1 MVTRKPLF
9 HESGDDNVTRGDKHW
24 NNLKQWTQE
33 IKKKRLMDAIETQE
47 MNMKQLL
54 SMLLEKQPWKRP
66 KRVGDLFFL
75 PYFETEIF
83 ARQMEEIDLLLLKNH
98 KTQFGTG
105 VQEAKFSTP
114 LTLSNYKK
122 TVTPLRRNMCIPEQQ
137 RLDLSL
143 DGIELEVSAL
153 ADCPDCADSQALAL
167 ENMRA
172 SGVQVQHPAASAARE
187 SQLGNTR
194 LSEHAACTRYLAK
207 KLKKLKEFKT
217 SCLKI
222 CLGDAAKP
230 VPPHC
235 EHTDAIEALRV
246 EIQRLRAVMEQGG
259 FWYYGCNKPGQTR
272 VLEAPKWTPES
283 CKSQLSQF
291 SEEFKQPMCDL
302 CQKYYLDWTS
312 ISADMHYVL
321 HERSEEKAT
330 EKGVRDKGHAGRT
343 LQDFMACDEVKTS
356 GLKIAELASM
366 RFYTSQS
373 FRSII
378 QHLRDV
384 DESGNRPQQT
394 PHPLPSIVENIVNG
408 LKRLRKMDTESG
420 TDTKILWRGLTDRML
435 SADVEGAENA
445 LMSTSSHLKTA
456 MWYGLQEGKPDNIL
470 FRIVT
475 TNNSQRGADI
485 QWLSMFPAEGEVLYP
500 PFTFLQVDPSV
511 PPKHIKHGTTS
522 FRIVTVSSTL
532 P

>member
-1 MVTRKPLF
+1 LVTRKPLF
-9 HESGDDNVTRGDKHW
+9 HESGDDSLTRGDEHW
-24 NNLKQWTQE
+24 NDLKQWTKQ
-33 IKKKRLMDAIETQE
+33 IKEKRLLDPIETQE

-83 ARQMEEIDLLLLKNH
+83 ARQMEEIDKLLLDKI
-98 KTQFGTG
+98 KTQSGTA
-105 VQEAKFSTP
+105 VQEAKFSSP
-114 LTLSNYKK
+114 LTLSKFK
-122 TVTPLRRNMCIPEQQ
+122 ISVTPLRNNMCIPEQQ

-143 DGIELEVSAL
+143 DGMELEVSAL
-153 ADCPDCADSQALAL
+153 ADCPDCADNQALAL
-167 ENMRA
+167 ENMQA

-194 LSEHAACTRYLAK
+194 LSEHAACTRELAK
-207 KLKKLKEFKT
+207 KLRELKEFKT
-217 SCLKI
+217 SCLEI
-222 CLGDAAKP
+222 CLGDAGKP

-235 EHTDAIEALRV
+235 EHIDVIEALRV
-246 EIQRLRAVMEQGG
+246 EIQRLRVVMEQEG
-259 FWYYGCNKPGQTR
+259 FWYYGCNKPGQAP
-272 VLEAPKWTPES
+272 VLEAPKWPPES
-283 CKSQLSQF
+283 CKSQLSQ
-291 SEEFKQPMCDL
+291 EFKQPMCDL

-330 EKGVRDKGHAGRT
+330 EKGVRDEGRAGMT

-356 GLKIAELASM
+356 ELKIAELASM

-378 QHLRDV
+378 QHLRDI

-408 LKRLRKMDTESG
+408 LKRLRKMDSESG

-445 LMSTSSHLKTA
+445 LMSTSSNLKTA
-456 MWYGLQEGKPDNIL
+456 MRYALQADKPDNIML
-470 FRIVT
+470 RIVT

-485 QWLSMFPAEGEVLYP
+485 QWLSMFPSEEEVLYP
-500 PFTFLQVDPSV
+500 PFTFLQEIQSV
-511 PPKHIKHGTTS
+511 PRKHIKHGTTS

>member
-33 IKKKRLMDAIETQE
+33 IKKKRLLDAIETQE

-54 SMLLEKQPWKRP
+54 SMLLEEQPWKRP

-172 SGVQVQHPAASAARE
+172 SGVQVQHPASAARD
-187 SQLGNTR
+187 SQLGSTR

-207 KLKKLKEFKT
+207 KLKKLNEFKT

-246 EIQRLRAVMEQGG
+246 EIQRLRVVMEQGG
-259 FWYYGCNKPGQTR
+259 FWYYGCNKPGQAP
-272 VLEAPKWTPES
+272 VLEAPKWPPES
-283 CKSQLSQF
+283 CKSQQSQF

-321 HERSEEKAT
+321 HERSEEKET
-330 EKGVRDKGHAGRT
+330 KKGVRDKGHAGRT

-408 LKRLRKMDTESG
+408 LKQLRQKDSESG
-420 TDTKILWRGLTDRML
+420 TDTKILWRGLSDRML
-435 SADVEGAENA
+435 PADFKFGTENA